1 MCVCGGGDQ
10 GSDDSLWSLYPGLSP
25 LFSTSVGPG
34 MVFAVSTQKQAAGEK
49 GHCGRMR
56 MERLSGKGFS
66 VTELL
71 RGFNIPLKGQWHVD
85 NQS

>member
-1 MCVCGGGDQ
+1 
-10 GSDDSLWSLYPGLSP
+10 
-25 LFSTSVGPG
+25 